1 MLGSRCFSGP
11 DKWKIRSSCRSHDQK
26 VSNLLSSVFVRKS
39 IGCGFA
45 DFVCIF
51 LKNPPN
57 NRRSFSS
64 ALKCRFYH
72 SFHTSY
78 TCDAVWYKK
87 ENTIKYNNAQF
98 HGISSTFILGGSL
111 LWAGEKK
118 SEKIVILFRNIL
130 YLPFCETATCHK
142 MCETVGKTLHQ

>member
-1 MLGSRCFSGP
+1 MIFSLNEILLKYFLKKFTAVLGSRCFSGP

-39 IGCGFA
+39 IIGCGFA

-57 NRRSFSS
+57 NRRIFSS

-72 SFHTSY
+72 SFHTCY

-87 ENTIKYNNAQF
+87 ENTIKYDNVQF
-98 HGISSTFILGGSL
+98 HGTSSTLLMESIADSL
-111 LWAGEKK
+111 AY
-118 SEKIVILFRNIL
+118 FM
-130 YLPFCETATCHK
+130 A
-142 MCETVGKTLHQ
+142 